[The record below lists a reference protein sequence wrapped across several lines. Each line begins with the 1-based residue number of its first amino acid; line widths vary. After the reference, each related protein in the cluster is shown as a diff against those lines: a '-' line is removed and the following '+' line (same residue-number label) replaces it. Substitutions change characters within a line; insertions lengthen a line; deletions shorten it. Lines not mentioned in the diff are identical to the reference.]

1 MKFINRDDP
10 QLAERLALE
19 INGKAAELSEGDI
32 LKLGL
37 ALEITMPVFKGDLP
51 SELAG
56 VMVYKAINKKD
67 VDGFVYVAS
76 DGAWYLIIS
85 TLALGT
91 DFPSMKYILT
101 ESVYTALAYGPET
114 DIDVVALAG
123 VKRKKK

>member
-1 MKFINRDDP
+1 MKIINKDDP
-10 QLAERLALE
+10 QLAARLALE
-19 INGKAAELSEGDI
+19 INGKAAELSEADV

-37 ALEITMPVFKGDLP
+37 ALEITTPVFKGDLP

-56 VMVYKAINKKD
+56 VMVYEAVNKAD

-85 TLALGT
+85 TLALGA
-91 DFPSMKYILT
+91 DFPSLKYILV
-101 ESVYTALAYGPET
+101 ESVATALEYDPET

-123 VKRKKK
+123 VKRRKK